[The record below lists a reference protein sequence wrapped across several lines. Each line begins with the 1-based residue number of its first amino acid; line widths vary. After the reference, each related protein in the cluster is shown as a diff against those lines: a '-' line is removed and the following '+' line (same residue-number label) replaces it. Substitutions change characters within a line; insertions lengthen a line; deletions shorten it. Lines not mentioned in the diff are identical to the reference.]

1 MAFECFSLGDT
12 KKKIYQKEGDV
23 VCDGNGGIAPVVGA

>member
-1 MAFECFSLGDT
+1 MFFVGRYQEED
-12 KKKIYQKEGDV
+12 YQKEGDV